1 MFNSYCTCLYRFS
14 LDLIFTLLTIILNSF
29 MNRMYML
36 LQAAFWSFCTVTL
49 LTTIFNFKMNRFD
62 MVEKV
67 KIFNYFIVTLLAIIF
82 NFIMDWLYMLVQ
94 TDLWKIPFHIRCQ
107 QCNAIKHISHRTSV
121 PKIQCN

>member
-1 MFNSYCTCLYRFS
+1 
-14 LDLIFTLLTIILNSF
+14 
-29 MNRMYML
+29 MYML

-82 NFIMDWLYMLVQ
+82 NFIMD
-94 TDLWKIPFHIRCQ
+94 
-107 QCNAIKHISHRTSV
+107 
-121 PKIQCN
+121 